1 MAVTPLG
8 FALKGHDPRL
18 LRFRPS
24 SAKTRHDETRRP
36 DHGQGGFCPL
46 WAPVLPLCAGGG
58 SKAPRATYGRA
69 PQGLSPSLSLST
81 SLPLSPSLPLS
92 LSPSLPL
99 SLSRSRALSLSLSR
113 GPGQD
118 VPTSQTSSISKYEEQ
133 AMAIEI

>member
-46 WAPVLPLCAGGG
+46 WAPALPLCTGGG
-58 SKAPRATYGRA
+58 SKAPRTTNGRA
-69 PQGLSPSLSLST
+69 PQGPLSPSPSLSR
-81 SLPLSPSLPLS
+81 PLS
-92 LSPSLPL
+92 
-99 SLSRSRALSLSLSR
+99 RAFMCTAESTIHQEAFS
-113 GPGQD
+113 
-118 VPTSQTSSISKYEEQ
+118 
-133 AMAIEI
+133 